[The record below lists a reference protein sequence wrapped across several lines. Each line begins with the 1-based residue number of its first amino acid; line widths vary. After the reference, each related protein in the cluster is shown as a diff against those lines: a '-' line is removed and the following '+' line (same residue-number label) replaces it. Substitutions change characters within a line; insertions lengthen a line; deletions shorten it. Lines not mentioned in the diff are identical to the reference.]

1 MSKMTKSQMKRMAVS
16 VRSKT
21 FKLYENAIF
30 TIKDMDAVDKIVA
43 RAMNRLK

>member
-1 MSKMTKSQMKRMAVS
+1 MAKMTKAQLKRMAIA

-21 FKLYENAIF
+21 FKLYEAQVF
-30 TIKDMDAVDKIVA
+30 SIKDMDAIDKIVA